1 MRSILHGLLVIA
13 ISFGYVM
20 GSSVTVEVEHS
31 HGVGGGHGHEH
42 GETDGE
48 HDHHSHEHD
57 SHSPADDSQDG
68 EQDSDHHPHS
78 HVVSLGSDVPFV
90 LPNFPKEQTIHSA
103 SSAYSLPDPDR
114 CPDGPYFPL
123 IKPPQLG

>member
-1 MRSILHGLLVIA
+1 MRSILHSLLVIA

-31 HGVGGGHGHEH
+31 HGVAADHGHQHVEA
-42 GETDGE
+42 DGE
-48 HDHHSHEHD
+48 HAHHSHNHG
-57 SHSPADDSQDG
+57 SHSPADDSQEG

-90 LPNFPKEQTIHSA
+90 LPKFPQDQAIRSA
-103 SSAYSLPDPDR
+103 GSAHSLPDPAR